1 MMPTSALPSPSVDPR
16 AAWPGPDI
24 PVIRLDP
31 DPLNIPM
38 THAPTILNPDETET
52 ADTVEDANLPGSL
65 PTLRKQYII
74 FSKTHS
80 EINTDLPARISR
92 IWYINPY
99 GQEIRPAANPKVT
112 DALANAECII
122 YSIGSLYTSIIPS
135 LILRG
140 VGEAITRKAT
150 AARKVLILNG
160 TLDREVGP
168 STHPFTAMDFVRAI
182 ARAGLESVGIHGR
195 DAEKWELSGYVTHLV
210 YIEGEGTPKLDREEL
225 ADAGIEALRVYGRRF
240 DGGCY
245 YDEKALT
252 QTLQALAGGN
262 GSRKKEHARRNT
274 LLS

>member
-1 MMPTSALPSPSVDPR
+1 
-16 AAWPGPDI
+16 
-24 PVIRLDP
+24 
-31 DPLNIPM
+31 
-38 THAPTILNPDETET
+38 
-52 ADTVEDANLPGSL
+52 VEDANLPGSL
-65 PTLRKQYII
+65 PTLRKQYIV
-74 FSKTHS
+74 FNKGHS
-80 EINTDLPARISR
+80 EANHDLPSRISR

-99 GQEIRPAANPKVT
+99 GQEIRPAANSKVT

-135 LILRG
+135 IVLRG
-140 VGEAITRKAT
+140 VGEAISRKAT

-168 STHPFTAMDFVRAI
+168 STNPFTAMDFIRAI
-182 ARAGLESVGIHGR
+182 ARAGLESMGTYGR
-195 DAEKWELSGYVTHLV
+195 DAEKWELSSYVTHLV
-210 YIEGEGTPKLDREEL
+210 YIEGEGTPKVDREEL
-225 ADAGIEALRVYGRRF
+225 ADAGIEGLRVYGRKE

-262 GSRKKEHARRNT
+262 GGRKKDHTRRNT